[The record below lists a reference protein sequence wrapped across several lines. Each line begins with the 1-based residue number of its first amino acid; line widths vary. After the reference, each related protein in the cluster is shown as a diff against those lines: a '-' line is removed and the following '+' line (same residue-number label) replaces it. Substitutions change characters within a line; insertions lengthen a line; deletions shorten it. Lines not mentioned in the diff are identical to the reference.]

1 MSRRDNNVR
10 KLSFLGF
17 NTKETSNDDPNEV
30 HLDDEIERV
39 FGTSSVE
46 KERFELNRLQD
57 AVILDNSPLKYDE
70 AHRVPGAGGG
80 AGDPDAG
87 GTTTGGDRT
96 VLPGTNRPMHPP
108 TDTTTTSSSSAA
120 SNVTAA
126 NGRTGGHAGGRSA
139 TTSPPTSP
147 ISFSS
152 KSEATDTKPSAGNS
166 TTLADNTSNDFSET
180 VHDEPIVDQG
190 TTQGEQWDTSARRNV
205 HFDKDKGAHFQGL
218 PLEDTN
224 EERRRRTERH
234 HPHKSR
240 KFSLQEYHPEWRRQS
255 GAEGGPTGRRV
266 SVQPEDAT
274 LQEADIDELTSHRSD
289 DPRALR
295 RHKVSQAQG
304 SSSVVNINRKEAGV
318 PLAQLLPSTKYKKLY
333 DHSPHEVFVQLDELT
348 GSGEEREWKETAR
361 WIKYEEDV
369 EEGADR
375 WGRPHV
381 ASLSFHS
388 LLNLRRCLETG
399 VVLMDLEEKDLPS
412 VAYRIV
418 EQMVVDELIHEDD
431 KPVIMRALL
440 LRHRHV
446 NESSHGGFS
455 FGPKRK
461 YSSYTSLQSLSLRAD
476 DVNAGNGGGGGGGGE
491 VIVGVRRLNS
501 FVSPTPSH
509 TLSPP
514 SSLHPSS
521 VYGQSPNLSSRY
533 QPAQRSHHHQQQ
545 QQQQQQNHHHR
556 QRHSA
561 SDRSK
566 RSSSQEESGGG
577 PVAPVTALT
586 TVTSAVGMRRSHSPQ
601 SLTVSVDDK
610 KPRIVPSSEIN
621 GHGGSG
627 HAGETRI
634 NVTEETYTSSQEDI
648 KMRTQQKESIL
659 KRIPE
664 GAEATTVLVG
674 AVDFLEQPTIAFVR
688 LAEGIPMPSITEVPI
703 PVRFLFI
710 LLGPQRA
717 QLDYHEVGR
726 SIATLMSNE
735 HFHDI
740 AYKAD
745 DRRELLSAINEF
757 LDDSIVLPPGKWER
771 QALLPFEELKAKS
784 DMIRLRKK
792 KALDERNRSKQQPG
806 ALLTS
811 EEEKKLLE
819 AAASGGA
826 AGDPGDGKKPK
837 KNPLEKTNRL
847 WGGLIND
854 IKRRYP
860 MYKSD
865 ILDGLNSETFAATIF
880 MYFAALSTAITF
892 GGLSSDKT
900 HNLIGISETL
910 VAASMTGI
918 VFHALAGQ
926 PLVIVGT
933 TGPLLLFDEALNQF
947 CRSNNFSFLTVRV
960 YVGCWLAIIALIVS
974 AFEGSVYVRLFT
986 RFTQE
991 IFSALISL
999 IFIVETIMKLI
1010 YVYGRHPLL
1019 AEYNYQN
1026 ITLPMPHPAAPYA
1039 ASEGNDTT
1047 EATTDLLAESLTT
1060 AVNVTLANVTAIVQP
1075 ALGNLSSSSSSLS
1088 SGLVPPFDAIGPKNQ
1103 PNTALFCT
1111 ILTLGTFG
1119 LAYYL
1124 KLFRN
1129 SRILGRNARRALGD
1143 FGVPISIA
1151 LFVLFDYSIPQVYT
1165 EKLSVPEGLSPSDT
1179 TQRGWLIPIGGVPGW
1194 VPFAAGVP
1202 ALLVYIL
1209 IFMETHIS
1217 ELIVDKPER
1226 GLKKGSGLHLDIVLL
1241 CFLNTLCG
1249 LFGMPWHCAA
1259 TVRSVT
1265 HVSAV
1270 TIMSRTHA
1278 PGEAP
1283 HITDVKEQ
1291 RLSGLFVSLLVGL
1304 SVTMA
1309 PILRLIPISVLFG
1322 VFLYMGIASMSGV
1335 QFFERL
1341 RLYLV
1346 PVKHYPQ
1353 VPFVRRVPTWKM
1365 HLFTLVQVLALS
1377 MLWAV
1382 KSSPFSLALPFFLI
1396 MMVPT
1401 RHMLEKIFT
1410 PLELRALDGSQPN
1423 EGAED
1428 EPDFYEQAPIPA

>member
-17 NTKETSNDDPNEV
+17 HTKETTNDDPNEV

-39 FGTSSVE
+39 FGSASGIE
-46 KERFELNRLQD
+46 KERFELNRLKD
-57 AVILDNSPLKYDE
+57 DVILDNSPLKYDE
-70 AHRVPGAGGG
+70 AHRVPDKADSSRP
-80 AGDPDAG
+80 AQ
-87 GTTTGGDRT
+87 
-96 VLPGTNRPMHPP
+96 LPGTNRQMHQP
-108 TDTTTTSSSSAA
+108 DAASSA
-120 SNVTAA
+120 SNVS
-126 NGRTGGHAGGRSA
+126 NGGHGAK
-139 TTSPPTSP
+139 SPPTTTPTSP
-147 ISFSS
+147 LSFSS
-152 KSEATDTKPSAGNS
+152 KSETTTTANNA
-166 TTLADNTSNDFSET
+166 TLADNTSNDFSET

-190 TTQGEQWDTSARRNV
+190 TVQGEQWDTSARRNV
-205 HFDKDKGAHFQGL
+205 HFDKDKKGAQIEGL

-255 GAEGGPTGRRV
+255 GTEGGPTGRRI

-295 RHKVSQAQG
+295 RHKVSAQ
-304 SSSVVNINRKEAGV
+304 SVTSMVNINRKEAGAP
-318 PLAQLLPSTKYKKLY
+318 PLQQLLPLGKYKKLY

-348 GSGEEREWKETAR
+348 GTGEDREWKETAR

-412 VAYRIV
+412 VAYRVV
-418 EQMVVDELIHEDD
+418 EQMVIDELIHEDD

-461 YSSYTSLQSLSLRAD
+461 YSSYTSLQSLSMRAED
-476 DVNAGNGGGGGGGGE
+476 GGNGE

-501 FVSPTPSH
+501 FISPTQSY

-514 SSLHPSS
+514 SLHPNS
-521 VYGQSPNLSSRY
+521 VYGQSPNLSSR
-533 QPAQRSHHHQQQ
+533 AQGSVPTPQQD
-545 QQQQQQNHHHR
+545 
-556 QRHSA
+556 QRHQRQHTA
-561 SDRSK
+561 SNGK
-566 RSSSQEESGGG
+566 RSVSQDTSSS
-577 PVAPVTALT
+577 APVTLT
-586 TVTSAVGMRRSHSPQ
+586 TVASAVGMRRNNSPL
-601 SLTVSVDDK
+601 SLTVVNQSVDDK
-610 KPRIVPSSEIN
+610 KPRIVPSPEIN
-621 GHGGSG
+621 GHGG
-627 HAGETRI
+627 HGETRI
-634 NVTEETYTSSQEDI
+634 NINEETYTATSSQEDI
-648 KMRTQQKESIL
+648 KMRTQKESIL

-710 LLGPQRA
+710 LLGPQKTE
-717 QLDYHEVGR
+717 LDYHEVGR

-740 AYKAD
+740 AYRAD

-792 KALDERNRSKQQPG
+792 KALDAKLKSKQSVEVH
-806 ALLTS
+806 LTGD
-811 EEEKKLLE
+811 EEKKLL
-819 AAASGGA
+819 AAAADAETGAGG
-826 AGDPGDGKKPK
+826 GGGKKPK
-837 KNPLEKTNRL
+837 KNPLEKTNRW

-865 ILDGLNSETFAATIF
+865 IMDGLNTETLAATIF

-910 VAASMTGI
+910 VSASFVGL
-918 VFHALAGQ
+918 VFHLLAGQ
-926 PLVIVGT
+926 PLVIIGT

-947 CRSNNFSFLTVRV
+947 CIANNFSFLTVRV
-960 YVGCWLAIIALIVS
+960 YVGCWLAVIALVVS

-991 IFSALISL
+991 IFSALITL
-999 IFIVETIMKLI
+999 IYIVETAMKLI
-1010 YVYGRHPLL
+1010 SVYARHPLL
-1019 AEYNYQN
+1019 EEYLYKNV
-1026 ITLPMPHPAAPYA
+1026 TVAPAPFVAD
-1039 ASEGNDTT
+1039 GNDTT
-1047 EATTDLLAESLTT
+1047 STTASDGLLAESLT
-1060 AVNVTLANVTAIVQP
+1060 AVVNGTLGVAA
-1075 ALGNLSSSSSSLS
+1075 
-1088 SGLVPPFDAIGPKNQ
+1088 DATLLLPEDSIGPINR

-1111 ILTLGTFG
+1111 ILTLGTFS

-1124 KLFRN
+1124 KMFRN
-1129 SRILGRNARRALGD
+1129 SHFLGRNARRALGD

-1151 LFVLFDYSIPQVYT
+1151 LFVAVDFMLPQVFT
-1165 EKLSVPEGLSPSDT
+1165 EKLSVPEGLSPSDET
-1179 TQRGWLIPIGGVPGW
+1179 RRGWLIPLGGVPSW
-1194 VPFAAGVP
+1194 LPFVAGVP

-1226 GLKKGSGLHLDIVLL
+1226 GLKKGSGLHMDIVLL
-1241 CFLNTLCG
+1241 CFLNVVCG
-1249 LFGMPWHCAA
+1249 FFGMPWHCAA

-1270 TIMSRTHA
+1270 TIMSRNHA
-1278 PGEAP
+1278 PGDAP
-1283 HITDVKEQ
+1283 HIADVKEQ
-1291 RLSGLFVSLLVGL
+1291 RISGFFVSLMVGL

-1309 PILRLIPISVLFG
+1309 PILRLIPMSVLFG

-1341 RLYLV
+1341 RLYLM
-1346 PVKHYPQ
+1346 PVKHHPQ

-1365 HLFTLVQVLALS
+1365 HIFTLVQVLALA

-1382 KSSPFSLALPFFLI
+1382 KSSPFSLAFPFFLI
-1396 MMVPT
+1396 LMVPI
-1401 RHMLEKIFT
+1401 RKQMEKLFS

-1428 EPDFYEQAPIPA
+1428 EPDFYEQASIPA

>member
-1 MSRRDNNVR
+1 MNRYFAIGTMEESYNDPSPWDPHRPYSLFV
-10 KLSFLGF
+10 
-17 NTKETSNDDPNEV
+17 TSNDDPNEV

-80 AGDPDAG
+80 GAADPDAG
-87 GTTTGGDRT
+87 GTSDRAPATGTTA
-96 VLPGTNRPMHPP
+96 
-108 TDTTTTSSSSAA
+108 SSSSTGSSAA
-120 SNVTAA
+120 SNNNVTEAKGRTA
-126 NGRTGGHAGGRSA
+126 NGATGRSG

-152 KSEATDTKPSAGNS
+152 KSEATDTKPSTAGNS

-205 HFDKDKGAHFQGL
+205 HFDKDKAAHFHGL

-295 RHKVSQAQG
+295 RHKVSQAQA

-461 YSSYTSLQSLSLRAD
+461 YSSYTSLQS
-476 DVNAGNGGGGGGGGE
+476 
-491 VIVGVRRLNS
+491 
-501 FVSPTPSH
+501 
-509 TLSPP
+509 
-514 SSLHPSS
+514 
-521 VYGQSPNLSSRY
+521 
-533 QPAQRSHHHQQQ
+533 
-545 QQQQQQNHHHR
+545 
-556 QRHSA
+556 
-561 SDRSK
+561 
-566 RSSSQEESGGG
+566 
-577 PVAPVTALT
+577 
-586 TVTSAVGMRRSHSPQ
+586 
-601 SLTVSVDDK
+601 VDDK

-621 GHGGSG
+621 GHGGGSHGG
-627 HAGETRI
+627 HETRI
-634 NVTEETYTSSQEDI
+634 NVEETYTSSQEDI
-648 KMRTQQKESIL
+648 KMRTTQQKESIL

-784 DMIRLRKK
+784 DMIRMRKK

-819 AAASGGA
+819 AAASGAGG

-910 VAASMTGI
+910 VAASMVGI

-947 CRSNNFSFLTVRV
+947 CISNNFSFLTVRV
-960 YVGCWLAIIALIVS
+960 YVGCWLAIIALAVS

-999 IFIVETIMKLI
+999 IFIVETIMKLV

-1026 ITLPMPHPAAPYA
+1026 VTIPTPHPAPYA
-1039 ASEGNDTT
+1039 ASEANDTT
-1047 EATTDLLAESLTT
+1047 TDTVADLLAESLTS
-1060 AVNVTLANVTAIVQP
+1060 AVNVTVASVTALED
-1075 ALGNLSSSSSSLS
+1075 ASASLS
-1088 SGLVPPFDAIGPKNQ
+1088 GLIPPFDAIGPKNQ

-1179 TQRGWLIPIGGVPGW
+1179 SQRGWLIPLGGVPGW

-1335 QFFERL
+1335 QLFERL

-1346 PVKHYPQ
+1346 PLKHYPQ

-1365 HLFTLVQVLALS
+1365 HLFTLVQVLALA

-1401 RHMLEKIFT
+1401 RHMLEKIFS

>member
-17 NTKETSNDDPNEV
+17 HTKETSNDDPNEV

-39 FGTSSVE
+39 FGSASGTE
-46 KERFELNRLQD
+46 KERFELNRLKD
-57 AVILDNSPLKYDE
+57 DVILDNSPLKYDE
-70 AHRVPGAGGG
+70 AHRVPDKSDSSRPAQ
-80 AGDPDAG
+80 
-87 GTTTGGDRT
+87 
-96 VLPGTNRPMHPP
+96 LPGTTRQMHQP
-108 TDTTTTSSSSAA
+108 DTASSA
-120 SNVTAA
+120 SNVS
-126 NGRTGGHAGGRSA
+126 NGGHGAKSPP
-139 TTSPPTSP
+139 TTTPTSP

-152 KSEATDTKPSAGNS
+152 KSETTTTANNA
-166 TTLADNTSNDFSET
+166 TLADNTSNDFSET

-190 TTQGEQWDTSARRNV
+190 TVQGEQWDTSARRNV
-205 HFDKDKGAHFQGL
+205 HFDKDKKGAQIEGL

-255 GAEGGPTGRRV
+255 GTEGGPTGRRI

-295 RHKVSQAQG
+295 RHKVSAQ
-304 SSSVVNINRKEAGV
+304 SVTSMVNINRKETGAP
-318 PLAQLLPSTKYKKLY
+318 PLQQLLPLGKYKKLY

-348 GSGEEREWKETAR
+348 GSGEDREWKETAR

-412 VAYRIV
+412 VAYRVV
-418 EQMVVDELIHEDD
+418 EQMVIDELIHEDD

-461 YSSYTSLQSLSLRAD
+461 YSSYTSLQS
-476 DVNAGNGGGGGGGGE
+476 
-491 VIVGVRRLNS
+491 
-501 FVSPTPSH
+501 
-509 TLSPP
+509 
-514 SSLHPSS
+514 
-521 VYGQSPNLSSRY
+521 
-533 QPAQRSHHHQQQ
+533 
-545 QQQQQQNHHHR
+545 
-556 QRHSA
+556 
-561 SDRSK
+561 
-566 RSSSQEESGGG
+566 
-577 PVAPVTALT
+577 
-586 TVTSAVGMRRSHSPQ
+586 
-601 SLTVSVDDK
+601 VDDK
-610 KPRIVPSSEIN
+610 KPRIVPSAEIN
-621 GHGGSG
+621 GHGG
-627 HAGETRI
+627 HGETRI
-634 NVTEETYTSSQEDI
+634 NINEETYTATSSQEDI
-648 KMRTQQKESIL
+648 KMRTQKESIL

-710 LLGPQRA
+710 LLGPQKTE
-717 QLDYHEVGR
+717 LDYHEVGR

-740 AYKAD
+740 AYRAD

-792 KALDERNRSKQQPG
+792 KALDAKMKSKQSGELQ
-806 ALLTS
+806 LTGD
-811 EEEKKLLE
+811 EEKKLL
-819 AAASGGA
+819 AAAADAAAGGA
-826 AGDPGDGKKPK
+826 GGDGKKPK

-865 ILDGLNSETFAATIF
+865 IMDGLNTETLAATIF

-910 VAASMTGI
+910 VSASLVGL
-918 VFHALAGQ
+918 VFHLLSGQ
-926 PLVIVGT
+926 PLVIIGT

-947 CRSNNFSFLTVRV
+947 CIANGFSFLTVRV
-960 YVGCWLAIIALIVS
+960 YVGCWLAVIALVVS

-991 IFSALISL
+991 IFSALITL
-999 IFIVETIMKLI
+999 IYIVETAMKLVS
-1010 YVYGRHPLL
+1010 VYARHPLL
-1019 AEYNYQN
+1019 AEYLYKNVTVAQ
-1026 ITLPMPHPAAPYA
+1026 PVPYVA
-1039 ASEGNDTT
+1039 DGNDTT
-1047 EATTDLLAESLTT
+1047 TSGDGLLAESLTS
-1060 AVNVTLANVTAIVQP
+1060 AVNATLGITSDA
-1075 ALGNLSSSSSSLS
+1075 
-1088 SGLVPPFDAIGPKNQ
+1088 GLLLPEDNIGPINR

-1111 ILTLGTFG
+1111 ILTLGTFS

-1124 KLFRN
+1124 KMFRN
-1129 SRILGRNARRALGD
+1129 SHFLGRNARRALGD

-1151 LFVLFDYSIPQVYT
+1151 LFVMVDFMLPQVFT
-1165 EKLSVPEGLSPSDT
+1165 EKLSVPEGLSPSDET
-1179 TQRGWLIPIGGVPGW
+1179 RRGWLIPLGGVPGW
-1194 VPFAAGVP
+1194 LPFVAGVP

-1226 GLKKGSGLHLDIVLL
+1226 GLKKGSGLHMDIVLL
-1241 CFLNTLCG
+1241 CFLNTVCG
-1249 LFGMPWHCAA
+1249 FFGMPWHCAA

-1270 TIMSRTHA
+1270 TIMSRNHA

-1283 HITDVKEQ
+1283 HIADVKEQ
-1291 RLSGLFVSLLVGL
+1291 RISGFFVSLMVGL

-1309 PILRLIPISVLFG
+1309 PILRLIPMSVLFG

-1341 RLYLV
+1341 RLYLM
-1346 PVKHYPQ
+1346 PVKHHPQ

-1365 HLFTLVQVLALS
+1365 HLFTFVQILALA

-1382 KSSPFSLALPFFLI
+1382 KSSPFSLAFPFFLI
-1396 MMVPT
+1396 MMVPI
-1401 RHMLEKIFT
+1401 RKQMEKFFT

-1428 EPDFYEQAPIPA
+1428 EPDFYEQASIPA